1 MKIKQ
6 VGQTIFVAVFLA
18 VYLVS
23 LPANEPRDM
32 NDQKVMGTPV
42 GRFLMVVVPGAANER
57 PEVYRFD
64 TVTGKTWRM
73 TKVAVADDKDEPT
86 EGFFEGWVEVDEN
99 PGQKALEWH
108 AQKKDNPS
116 QLGSDTKNQSI
127 QGAEPSTAVTPPAS
141 APDVLW
147 RGKSSSE
154 VRRRDQD
161 AGDRASG
168 TQGSS

>member
-141 APDVLW
+141 ASDVL
-147 RGKSSSE
+147 
-154 VRRRDQD
+154 RRDED

-168 TQGSS
+168 TRGSPDR